1 MDRYISL
8 RPTDQTGLPP
18 EVLPNILVGPNFLPA
33 SERNFRIFGIEKL
46 STLSFLPNLNVK
58 WPICDKL
65 LLSGIPYLFGQVNC
79 IFITKK
85 SANSQRISKRDVC
98 DNHVI
103 PVKLAGELSQPLDPP
118 SMGCD
123 ASISLPSVLK
133 Q

>member
-1 MDRYISL
+1 M
-8 RPTDQTGLPP
+8 
-18 EVLPNILVGPNFLPA
+18 LPNILVG
-33 SERNFRIFGIEKL
+33 RNFRIFGIEKL

-85 SANSQRISKRDVC
+85 SGNSQRFSKRDVC

-103 PVKLAGELSQPLDPP
+103 PVKLAGELSQPLDPL

-123 ASISLPSVLK
+123 ASISLQSVLK